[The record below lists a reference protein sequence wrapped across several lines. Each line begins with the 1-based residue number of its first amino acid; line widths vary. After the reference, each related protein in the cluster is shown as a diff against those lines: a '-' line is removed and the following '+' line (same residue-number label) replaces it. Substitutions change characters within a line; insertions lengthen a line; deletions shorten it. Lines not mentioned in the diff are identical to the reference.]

1 MNPIRASLK
10 YKQVTLSVL
19 ALMFAAGIYSLF
31 TMPRREDPKITIR
44 QGLVI
49 AYYPGA
55 SSIQTEAQLTKTLE
69 DYLFQFEEVRKDKTF
84 STTQDGLA
92 VINVSLEDNVSDP
105 NVFWNTLRHQLIV
118 ARQLDLPQGV
128 IGPIVDSDFGDTEA
142 MLIGLESQG
151 ADYAQLRQYVRKIE
165 NYLLPVNAVSKIKII
180 GDQPQQISILFNSQL
195 LSRYGVNEVQIIRIL
210 QSQNLIGPTG
220 DINTTA
226 DQVPL
231 YVTGYYR
238 TEDEVANQIV
248 GTSPTGQVV
257 RLHDVAEIRRSY
269 AEPTSTITINGQ
281 KALVLSLQM
290 EEGNNIVKFGKAVNQ
305 RLDEV
310 QQLLPSD
317 VKLVTFVNQPNLVSL
332 NVNDFIREFL
342 LAIVSVIIVII
353 LLLPIRVAGVAAMAI
368 PMTIAVTIALMNL
381 LGVELHQVSLAALIV
396 VLGMVV
402 DDAIVIA
409 DNYVELLDKGEKP
422 WDAAWRSASEMV
434 IPVFSATI
442 TIIAAFIPITLL
454 TGMIGE
460 FISALPITVTIALGS
475 SFTVAMLFTPMLC
488 YTFIK
493 KGLTSED
500 DKKKNKKKRKSFLD
514 IIQALY
520 DKALDAVIKI
530 PRIVII
536 VSALT
541 VVLAGVIYLFGIKQR
556 FFPAAER
563 NQFVIEL
570 WMPTGTSL
578 DRTTDNLIRLEQL
591 LTNDDRVTNYT
602 TFAGEGA
609 PRFYYNFS
617 PEFPVSN
624 YGMILV
630 NTTTNKAAEV
640 LRDELLPR
648 ASRMIAEGMVD
659 VKLMQQGQPQ
669 DAPVEVRI
677 SGTNLDFLQTV
688 GDSVKA
694 IFRRSIGSRLIRSD
708 FHEPYYGI
716 SVNLTAE
723 APRLG
728 FTTQS
733 VSQMIY
739 AAFNGAPV
747 TTMYEGDRKINVQFR
762 VREEMRR
769 SAADLSNLYLT
780 SPATGA
786 SVPLRQIATLS
797 AEWNPGRIIHR
808 NGIRTLTVQSETDDA
823 TLPSELLG
831 EVRPEVEKLNLPPGY
846 SISYGGEYGNQQEIM
861 GQLINVMLV
870 SIMLI
875 FFILLFQ
882 FRNIKESI
890 IVMLTIPFS
899 LLGAML
905 GLFITGNNFGFTAFI
920 GIISLSGVVVRNAI
934 ILVDYANSMQKEG
947 MTVKEAAIESGRRR
961 LRPIFLT
968 AMAAAIGVFPMILSG
983 SSMWSPMASVIA
995 AGVIWSMFMSL
1006 LTIPVIYTQWVKPK
1020 KPDGD
1025 GNTTPQTDVVPAPQQ
1040 ENEKNGNNL
1049 TMRIK
1054 RTIRFGKRSPI
1065 LLLPAAL
1072 FTFMAV
1078 ETSAQVEQA
1087 PGRYLQN
1094 EPSQTGYSRPTHRPT
1109 LTLTQVVDSAWQNNH
1124 LLRAAE
1130 WQVRGKETQVNSLRI
1145 KAFPALFVSSTYLYS
1160 HNVGK
1165 LRIDRGALGNIPLGS
1180 LGDFPIPLQDTRIP
1194 IGNHHF
1200 FTAGAFFY
1208 QPLTQQFKINSGI
1221 RAARADMEASAAEA
1235 DKARQQIR
1243 LGAEQL
1249 YYGILISEKQAEEA
1263 RLRLE
1268 LAQIELY
1275 DLESALLAGETVI
1288 ANRAGLQAEIADKEK
1303 DLMKLEMDAQNY
1315 RSRLRQLTGI
1325 DGEINLVYPQ
1335 QAETYVS
1342 LLSLEDYKAMARAN
1356 NVDLRILNKEEEYAR
1371 LGRRATRQGYIPDVG
1386 LFGGY
1391 AYVNGADLFA
1401 NNTLVLGV
1409 NLTWNIQDIFS
1420 NNQSVRQIDSQLG
1433 AVREKR
1439 MDTELQVY
1447 SDLESAYRNVNYS
1460 HRLIDVA
1467 RREVEYRREDLKV
1480 KEDRALA
1487 GMNTR
1492 REVVEALADLAKAEG
1507 DLYAAQLGY
1516 ILAYNQLRVLSG
1528 EIGV

>member
-19 ALMFAAGIYSLF
+19 GLMFVAGIYSLF

-92 VINVSLEDNVSDP
+92 VINVSLEDNVADP
-105 NVFWNTLRHQLIV
+105 NIFWNTLRHQLIV
-118 ARQLDLPQGV
+118 ARQLDLPQGI

-151 ADYAQLRQYVRKIE
+151 ADYAQLRQYVRKVE
-165 NYLLPVNAVSKIKII
+165 NYLLPVDAISKIKII

-195 LSRYGVNEVQIIRIL
+195 LSRYGVNEVQILRIL

-238 TEDEVANQIV
+238 TEDEIANQIV

-257 RLHDVAEIRRSY
+257 RLRDVADIRRSY
-269 AEPTSTITINGQ
+269 AEPNSTITINGQ

-290 EEGNNIVKFGKAVNQ
+290 EEGNNIVKFGKEVNQ

-317 VKLVTFVNQPNLVSL
+317 VKMVTFVDQPRLVSL

-342 LAIVSVIIVII
+342 LAIISVIVVII

-409 DNYVELLDKGEKP
+409 DNYVELLDKGVKP

-434 IPVFSATI
+434 IPVFSATV

-460 FISALPITVTIALGS
+460 FISALPITVTIALAS

-493 KGLTSED
+493 KGLNTED
-500 DKKKNKKKRKSFLD
+500 DQKKNKKKRKSFLD
-514 IIQALY
+514 IIQAVY

-541 VVLAGVIYLFGIKQR
+541 VVVAALIFLFGIRQR

-563 NQFVIEL
+563 NQFVVEL

-591 LTNDDRVTNYT
+591 LATDDRITNYT
-602 TFAGEGA
+602 TFAGQGA

-624 YGMILV
+624 YGIILV
-630 NTTTNKAAEV
+630 NTTTNKAAEQ

-648 ASRMIAEGMVD
+648 ATRLIPEGMVD

-677 SGTNLDFLQTV
+677 SGTNLDYLQTV
-688 GDSVKA
+688 GDSIKA
-694 IFRRSIGSRLIRSD
+694 IFRHSAGSRLIRSD

-747 TTMYEGDRKINVQFR
+747 TTMYEGDRKINIQFR

-831 EVRPEVEKLNLPPGY
+831 KIRPEVQKLALPPGY
-846 SISYGGEYGNQQEIM
+846 SIAYGGEYGNQQEIM
-861 GQLINVMLV
+861 GQLIKVMLV

-882 FRNIKESI
+882 FRNIKESV

-934 ILVDYANSMQKEG
+934 ILVDFANSMQKQG
-947 MTVKEAAIESGRRR
+947 MSVQEAAIESGRRR

-1006 LTIPVIYTQWVKPK
+1006 LTIPVIYSQWVKPK
-1020 KPDGD
+1020 KPDADEAGD
-1025 GNTTPQTDVVPAPQQ
+1025 TPPAPK
-1040 ENEKNGNNL
+1040 EDEKAETSGNGKTKVTVIMKIKN
-1049 TMRIK
+1049 TIIKMRKQKYI
-1054 RTIRFGKRSPI
+1054 FLPAVAFLS
-1065 LLLPAAL
+1065 LLPVS
-1072 FTFMAV
+1072 MH
-1078 ETSAQVEQA
+1078 AQTLPPTYPRPITPITE
-1087 PGRYLQN
+1087 
-1094 EPSQTGYSRPTHRPT
+1094 GYRPT
-1109 LTLTQVVDSAWQNNH
+1109 LTLSQVVDSAWKNNH

-1145 KAFPALFVSSTYLYS
+1145 KAFPALFVSSTYLYT

-1165 LRIDRGALGNIPLGS
+1165 LRIDRGALGTIPLGE
-1180 LGDFPIPLQDTRIP
+1180 LGNFPIPLDDTRIP
-1194 IGNHHF
+1194 IGNNHF
-1200 FTAGAFFY
+1200 FTAGAFLY

-1221 RAARADMEASAAEA
+1221 RAARADMEASVAET

-1268 LAQIELY
+1268 LAHIQLY
-1275 DLESALLAGETVI
+1275 DLESALMAGETVE
-1288 ANRAGLQAEIADKEK
+1288 ANKAGLQAEIADKEK

-1315 RSRLRQLTGI
+1315 RSKLRQVTGI
-1325 DGEINLVYPQ
+1325 QEDINLVYPTQ
-1335 QAETYVS
+1335 PTFAVAPLDE
-1342 LLSLEDYKAMARAN
+1342 YKAMAKAN
-1356 NVDLRILNKEEEYAR
+1356 NVDLRILTKEEEYAR

-1386 LFGGY
+1386 VFGGY

-1401 NNTLVLGV
+1401 NNTLVVGV

-1420 NNQSVRQIDSQLG
+1420 NNQSVRQIDSQLN

-1439 MDTELQVY
+1439 FDTELQVY
-1447 SDLESAYRNVNYS
+1447 SDLESAYRNVDYS
-1460 HRLIDVA
+1460 RRLIEVA
-1467 RREVEYRREDLKV
+1467 SREVEYRREDLKV

-1492 REVVEALADLAKAEG
+1492 REVVEAQADLAKGEG

-1528 EIGV
+1528 EVNPM